1 MVFNWEFVA
10 IGSNFTA
17 FGANYISF
25 PQGSKTSFCLYL
37 IEGSDNSHG
46 SSIGYAYESMIMYYT
61 HPLLQFENLSE
72 FMYIREAIMTITQ
85 EGFEPQ
91 NC

>member
-1 MVFNWEFVA
+1 MA
-10 IGSNFTA
+10 IGSNFIA

-25 PQGSKTSFCLYL
+25 PQGPKTSFLNM
-37 IEGSDNSHG
+37 IEGSYNSHA
-46 SSIGYAYESMIMYYT
+46 SSIGSGYESMIMSYT
-61 HPLLQFENLSE
+61 HPLLQFENLSD
-72 FMYIREAIMTITQ
+72 FKYIWEAILAITQ